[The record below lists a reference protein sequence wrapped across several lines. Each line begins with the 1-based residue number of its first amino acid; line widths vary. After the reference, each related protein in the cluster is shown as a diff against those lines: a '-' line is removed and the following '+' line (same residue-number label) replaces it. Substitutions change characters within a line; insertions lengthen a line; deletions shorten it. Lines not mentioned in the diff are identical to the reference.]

1 MKHLNE
7 TTNVNIL
14 SQFDLGTGYQAVVQN
29 GNVGKKYVYALQ
41 LRKGVTTILR
51 GYRGNKINSPIL
63 KLSDQAGGHTQTWE
77 FAGNHKDINGNDR
90 AGQWFVGVKPTK
102 IQGSDIIW
110 ARQMARVDINTQA
123 GPHADN
129 TDFPRLSYLN
139 RAGANPYAG
148 KVMTHAEAAVSPNYK
163 KFLIATIENNRI
175 GHFTIYDLDKINQ
188 ALDKS
193 GKYKDVSL
201 DGFEYEDSFTINNLY
216 GNAEDAVVNSIQG
229 YDLDN
234 DGNIYI
240 SSQKA
245 PDFDDSYHAY
255 HKQIVKIPWNGRSE
269 TKEDQWESVNLS
281 AFGGLDISKKHS
293 EVESIQILSEN
304 HCYLTV
310 AYHSKL
316 DGKNKTTLNRIYELS
331 WS

>member
-14 SQFDLGTGYQAVVQN
+14 SQFDLGTGYQAVVQK

-123 GPHADN
+123 GPHA
-129 TDFPRLSYLN
+129 
-139 RAGANPYAG
+139 
-148 KVMTHAEAAVSPNYK
+148 EAAVSPNYK

-245 PDFDDSYHAY
+245 PDFDGSYHAY
-255 HKQIVKIPWNGRSE
+255 HKQIVKSPWNGRSE

>member
-14 SQFDLGTGYQAVVQN
+14 SQFDLGTGYQAVVQK

-90 AGQWFVGVKPTK
+90 AGQWLVGVKPTK

-123 GPHADN
+123 GP
-129 TDFPRLSYLN
+129 
-139 RAGANPYAG
+139 
-148 KVMTHAEAAVSPNYK
+148 HAEAAVSPNYK

-245 PDFDDSYHAY
+245 PDFDGSYHAY

>member
-14 SQFDLGTGYQAVVQN
+14 SQFDLGTGYQAVVQK

-102 IQGSDIIW
+102 IQGSE
-110 ARQMARVDINTQA
+110 RQMARVDINTQA
-123 GPHADN
+123 GP
-129 TDFPRLSYLN
+129 
-139 RAGANPYAG
+139 
-148 KVMTHAEAAVSPNYK
+148 HAEAAVSPNYK

-245 PDFDDSYHAY
+245 PDFDGSYHAY

>member
-14 SQFDLGTGYQAVVQN
+14 SQFDLDTGYQAVVQK

-123 GPHADN
+123 GPHA
-129 TDFPRLSYLN
+129 
-139 RAGANPYAG
+139 
-148 KVMTHAEAAVSPNYK
+148 EAAVSPNYK

-245 PDFDDSYHAY
+245 PDFDGSYHAY

>member
-14 SQFDLGTGYQAVVQN
+14 SQFDLGTGYQAVVQK

-123 GPHADN
+123 G
-129 TDFPRLSYLN
+129 L
-139 RAGANPYAG
+139 
-148 KVMTHAEAAVSPNYK
+148 HAEAAVSPNYK

-245 PDFDDSYHAY
+245 PDFDGSYHAY

>member
-1 MKHLNE
+1 M
-7 TTNVNIL
+7 
-14 SQFDLGTGYQAVVQN
+14 
-29 GNVGKKYVYALQ
+29 
-41 LRKGVTTILR
+41 RKGVTTILR

-63 KLSDQAGGHTQTWE
+63 KLSDQAGGHTQTWK

-123 GPHADN
+123 GP
-129 TDFPRLSYLN
+129 
-139 RAGANPYAG
+139 
-148 KVMTHAEAAVSPNYK
+148 HAEAAVSPNYK

-245 PDFDDSYHAY
+245 PDFDGSYHAY

>member
-1 MKHLNE
+1 GFIMKHLNE

-14 SQFDLGTGYQAVVQN
+14 SQFDLGTGYQAVVQK

-123 GPHADN
+123 GPHA
-129 TDFPRLSYLN
+129 
-139 RAGANPYAG
+139 
-148 KVMTHAEAAVSPNYK
+148 EAAVSANYK

-240 SSQKA
+240 SSQKS
-245 PDFDDSYHAY
+245 PDFDGSYHAY

-269 TKEDQWESVNLS
+269 TKENQWESVNLS

>member
-1 MKHLNE
+1 M
-7 TTNVNIL
+7 
-14 SQFDLGTGYQAVVQN
+14 
-29 GNVGKKYVYALQ
+29 
-41 LRKGVTTILR
+41 
-51 GYRGNKINSPIL
+51 
-63 KLSDQAGGHTQTWE
+63 
-77 FAGNHKDINGNDR
+77 
-90 AGQWFVGVKPTK
+90 
-102 IQGSDIIW
+102 
-110 ARQMARVDINTQA
+110 
-123 GPHADN
+123 
-129 TDFPRLSYLN
+129 
-139 RAGANPYAG
+139 
-148 KVMTHAEAAVSPNYK
+148 
-163 KFLIATIENNRI
+163 
-175 GHFTIYDLDKINQ
+175 
-188 ALDKS
+188 
-193 GKYKDVSL
+193 

-245 PDFDDSYHAY
+245 PDFDGSYHAY

>member
-7 TTNVNIL
+7 TTNVSIL
-14 SQFDLGTGYQAVVQN
+14 SQFDLGTAYQAVVQK

-123 GPHADN
+123 GPHA
-129 TDFPRLSYLN
+129 
-139 RAGANPYAG
+139 
-148 KVMTHAEAAVSPNYK
+148 EAAVSPNYK

-245 PDFDDSYHAY
+245 PDFDGSYHAY